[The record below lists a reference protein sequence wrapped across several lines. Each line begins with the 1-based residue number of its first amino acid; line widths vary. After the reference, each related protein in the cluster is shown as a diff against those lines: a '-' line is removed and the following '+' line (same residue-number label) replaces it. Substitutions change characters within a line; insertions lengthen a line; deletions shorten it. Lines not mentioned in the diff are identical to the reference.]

1 MRTFYRWAGLTL
13 TILAALLF
21 SVGVAAA
28 AAPGAANPILRGPVA
43 QATGTETVLL
53 TGTVPPAATMTGV
66 VTGTAT
72 VGTTATETAVA
83 TSPAIAT
90 STAVVPTAGTPEAT
104 GTAAA
109 TSTTEATAVTP
120 PTAIAT
126 ATVSAPGVPVTGA
139 EGLPPTGTPADPSLW
154 WLLIGAALVSLIGGL
169 ALLRRANGRA

>member
-1 MRTFYRWAGLTL
+1 MRTFYHWAGLTL

-43 QATGTETVLL
+43 QATGTETVVL
-53 TGTVPPAATMTGV
+53 TGTVTPAATMTGV

-72 VGTTATETAVA
+72 VGTTATETAGG
-83 TSPAIAT
+83 TT
-90 STAVVPTAGTPEAT
+90 TAVVPTAGTPEAT

-109 TSTTEATAVTP
+109 TSTTEATAVAP
-120 PTAIAT
+120 PTAMAT